1 MKKNKVLIGCIL
13 LAFAVCIQP
22 HFKQDRAK
30 NASASSHN
38 AADTPGTSSASSD
51 QEYNPQPLSSSTLL
65 ELTPT

>member
-38 AADTPGTSSASSD
+38 AADTPGTSS
-51 QEYNPQPLSSSTLL
+51 TLL